1 MEATIMS
8 ITRNCSL
15 VLLGDSYTT
24 FAGHIPE
31 GNAIFYPRLEAVP
44 DVTDVEMTWWK
55 QLIHMR
61 KLRLLCNESSSGT
74 TISTRVREVHTPKDA
89 FISRMKRVL
98 GPDGVNG
105 EKPELILIMGGTNDS
120 WIGNE
125 AGELQFEDWTDE
137 TLLQVLPAACYMLD
151 YITTHNPDAAILFML
166 NTGLREEIADGLTAA
181 CEHYGVHLLRL
192 QDISK
197 QSGHP
202 DVMGMKQIAEQTDRA
217 LDAL

>member
-1 MEATIMS
+1 MS
-8 ITRNCSL
+8 ITRDCSL
-15 VLLGDSYTT
+15 VLLGASYTT

-31 GNAIFYPRLEAVP
+31 GNTVFYPRLDAVS

-61 KLRLLCNESSSGT
+61 NLRLLCNESSSGT
-74 TISTRVREVHTPKDA
+74 TISTRVRDVHTPKDA

-98 GPDGVNG
+98 GPNGVNG
-105 EKPELILIMGGTNDS
+105 EKPELVLVLGGTNDS

-125 AGELQFEDWTDE
+125 AGSLQFDGWTEE

-151 YITTHNPDAAILFML
+151 YITKHNPDATKLFIL
-166 NTGLREEIADGLTAA
+166 NTNLREDIDSGLRAA
-181 CEHYGVHLLRL
+181 CEHYGVPVLAL
-192 QDISK
+192 QNFSK

-202 DVMGMKQIAEQTDRA
+202 DQTGMRQIAEQVNRA
-217 LDAL
+217 LDQL

>member
-1 MEATIMS
+1 MS

-31 GNAIFYPRLEAVP
+31 GNTVFYPRLEAVP

-61 KLRLLCNESSSGT
+61 NLRLLCNESSSGT

-89 FISRMKRVL
+89 FVSRMKRVL
-98 GPDGVNG
+98 GPNGVNG

-125 AGELQFEDWTDE
+125 AGELQFEGWTDE
-137 TLLQVLPAACYMLD
+137 TLLQVLPAACHMLD
-151 YITTHNPDAAILFML
+151 YIKTNNPDATILFML
-166 NTGLREEIADGLTAA
+166 NTGLREEIADGLSTA
-181 CEHYGVHLLRL
+181 CEHYGVNLMHL
-192 QDISK
+192 QNVSK

-202 DVMGMKQIAEQTDRA
+202 DVLGMKQIAEQANRI
-217 LDAL
+217 LDEF

>member
-1 MEATIMS
+1 MS

-31 GNAIFYPRLEAVP
+31 ENFIFYPRLEAVP

-61 KLRLLCNESSSGT
+61 NLRLLCNESSSGT

-125 AGELQFEDWTDE
+125 AGELQFEGWTDE

-151 YITTHNPDAAILFML
+151 YITAHNPDASILFML
-166 NTGLREEIADGLTAA
+166 NTGLREEISEGLAAA
-181 CEHYGVHLLRL
+181 CAHYGVPLLQL

-197 QSGHP
+197 KSGHP
-202 DVMGMKQIAEQTDRA
+202 DVLGMKQIAEQTDRA

>member
-1 MEATIMS
+1 MS

-31 GNAIFYPRLEAVP
+31 GNSIFYPRLEAVP

-61 KLRLLCNESSSGT
+61 GLRLLCNESSSGT

-98 GPDGVNG
+98 GPEGVMG
-105 EKPELILIMGGTNDS
+105 EKPELVLIMGGTNDS

-125 AGELQFEDWTDE
+125 AGELQFEGWTDE

-166 NTGLREEIADGLTAA
+166 NTELREEIADGLIAA
-181 CEHYGVHLLRL
+181 CEHYGVPVLCLH
-192 QDISK
+192 DISK

-202 DVMGMKQIAEQTDRA
+202 DVLGMKQIALQVDQA